1 MTKKSISK
9 CQKQATKKY
18 TTRKSPPYAAN
29 TCKNMKKKG
38 NDGKFYISKATG
50 GTYRWVSFA
59 GHKKTKKNK
68 KKINM

>member
-1 MTKKSISK
+1 MANKTTSK
-9 CQKQATKKY
+9 CQKNSTKRY
-18 TTRKSPPYAAN
+18 TTRKSPPYPAN

-59 GHKKTKKNK
+59 GHSKTKKIK
-68 KKINM
+68 RK